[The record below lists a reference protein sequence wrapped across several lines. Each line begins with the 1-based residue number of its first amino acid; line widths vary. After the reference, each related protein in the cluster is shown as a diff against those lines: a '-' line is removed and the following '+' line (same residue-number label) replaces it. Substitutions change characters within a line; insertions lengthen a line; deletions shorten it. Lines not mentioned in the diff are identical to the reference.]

1 MGSKIQNTGT
11 ESFFS
16 KVAELLKQARKSI
29 VTSVNRTMVLTY
41 FEVGRMIVEEEQSG
55 KERAEYGEKL
65 IPELSERLLSEFG
78 KGFSVTNLK
87 QMRSFYLLYSKGQ
100 TLSDEFKLSWSHY
113 LILMRIENINESSR
127 LCAFAR
133 EKE

>member
-1 MGSKIQNTGT
+1 MTDKIQNTGT
-11 ESFFS
+11 ESFFN

-29 VTSVNRTMVLTY
+29 VTSVNNTMVITY
-41 FEVGRMIVEEEQSG
+41 FELGRMIVEEEQSG

-78 KGFSVTNLK
+78 KGFSITNLK
-87 QMRSFYLLYSKGQ
+87 QMRSFYLTYSKGQ

-113 LILMRIENINESSR
+113 LILMRIENIKESLR

-133 EKE
+133 IK